1 MNEFIE
7 QTIYRMNEFTKQS
20 LSKKYERNRRNL
32 TVILK
37 TSEVNLFLND

>member
-20 LSKKYERNRRNL
+20 LSKNTNEIDG
-32 TVILK
+32 T
-37 TSEVNLFLND
+37 